1 MSHRDKIRV
10 GILFG
15 GRSAEHEVSLQSAK
29 NIIEALDKEKYDAVL
44 IGIDRKGRWHLSS
57 SARFLLNED
66 NPAHIKLSD
75 SDKGLA
81 VLPGTGQKLLLNLS
95 TRSALGSLDVV
106 FPVLHGPY
114 GEDGTVQGLLKL
126 ADIPFVGA
134 GVTASAVGMDKDIMK
149 RLLRDAGIP
158 IANFIV
164 AHKSRRKSYQF
175 TNISRSLGLPLF
187 VKPANLGSSVGIS
200 KVRDER
206 EFERAVDSAFDYDNK
221 ILFEEAIVGDE
232 IECSVLGNEEPMAS
246 LPGRVIPL
254 KEFYSYEAKYIDEEG
269 ARLEIPAD
277 LDKATTKR
285 VQKIAVEAF
294 TALCCEG
301 MARVDTFLTP
311 KGEILVNEINTI
323 PGFTKI
329 SMYPKLW
336 EASGISYSE
345 LLDRLIDLAIRRF
358 RRDSELRSN
367 VEFGKE

>member
-1 MSHRDKIRV
+1 VSHRDKIRV

-29 NIIEALDKEKYDAVL
+29 NIIEALNREKYEVVL

-57 SARFLLNED
+57 RAHFLLNED
-66 NPAHIKLSD
+66 NPTLIKLSD
-75 SDKGLA
+75 SDESLA
-81 VLPGTGQKLLLNLS
+81 VLPGTGKNKLLNLS
-95 TRSALGSLDVV
+95 TRSELGSLDVV

-134 GVTASAVGMDKDIMK
+134 GVTGSAVGMDKEIMK

-158 IANFIV
+158 IADFLV
-164 AHKSRRKSYQF
+164 AHTSQRESYTFQA
-175 TNISRSLGLPLF
+175 ISETLSLPLF

-200 KVRDER
+200 KVRNEK
-206 EFERAVDSAFDYDNK
+206 EFEKAVDAAFAYDHK
-221 ILFEEAIVGDE
+221 ILFEQAIVGDE
-232 IECSVLGNEEPMAS
+232 IECSVLGNEEPIAS

-277 LDKATTKR
+277 LDEATTKR
-285 VQKIAVEAF
+285 VQTRAVEAF
-294 TALCCEG
+294 KALCCEG

-311 KGEILVNEINTI
+311 EREIIVNEINTI

-345 LLDRLIDLAIRRF
+345 LLDRLIDLAIQRF

-367 VEFGKE
+367 ADFGEE